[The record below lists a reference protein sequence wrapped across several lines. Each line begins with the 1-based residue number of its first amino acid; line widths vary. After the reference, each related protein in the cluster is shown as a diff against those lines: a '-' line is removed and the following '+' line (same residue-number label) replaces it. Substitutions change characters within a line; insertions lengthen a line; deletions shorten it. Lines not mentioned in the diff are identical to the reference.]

1 VNKLVEVPTWSQRS
15 GIDTKERIL
24 DVAERLF
31 TQFGFAGTGLRT
43 ITAQARVNL
52 AAVNYHFGSK
62 EALIEAVLTRRLAPL
77 NDRRLAE
84 LDALEAARGNKSAS
98 AEEVLRAFIGAALRL
113 SADPT
118 EGGAV
123 FLRLL
128 GRAFTEPTEL
138 VRNTLQRQYS
148 GVAAR
153 FKAAFRRALPQ
164 VPERELVW
172 RMQFMFGAISYTM
185 AGSDVMRLVA
195 DCEPEAA
202 RDHGMIVE
210 RLVAFLAA
218 GLKAPVPSSAAHG
231 DSRRRV

>member
-1 VNKLVEVPTWSQRS
+1 VNKLVDIPALSSRS

-24 DVAERLF
+24 DVAEHLF
-31 TQFGFAGTGLRT
+31 TQFGFAGTSLRM

-62 EALIEAVLTRRLAPL
+62 ETLIEAVLTRRLAPL

-84 LDALEAARGNKSAS
+84 LDALEAARGKKAAS
-98 AEEVLRAFIGAALRL
+98 VEEVLHAFVGAALKL

-148 GVAAR
+148 DVAAR
-153 FKAAFRRALPQ
+153 FKRAFLRALPHL
-164 VPERELVW
+164 PEPELVW
-172 RMQFMFGAISYTM
+172 RMQFTFGAISYTM

-195 DCEPEAA
+195 DCEPEGA
-202 RDHGMIVE
+202 RDYETIVA

-218 GLKAPVPSSAAHG
+218 GLKAPVPPRAHG
-231 DSRRRV
+231 NSRRRI